1 MTMPLR
7 FSLLALACFVV
18 GAFAAETP
26 APTNQPEDAIAAEP
40 GLRIYEE
47 TEARKADNKFGV
59 YIPASYRPNV
69 PMPLLVNAHEPEGI
83 AEWQKHADEI
93 GFIVV
98 GPTFLSNKGG
108 ELPVFHEHLLNDEK
122 MLLRVMQRVF
132 VSLSVDRRHVL
143 FTGCSAGAFPT
154 WYVAAKHPE
163 IFTALC
169 FRSGN
174 FPGELEGL
182 NDYMPKWA
190 QRPVYLYWGEKD
202 RPHVYAQNVEARKY
216 LLEKV
221 KLEKLTDEIIPG
233 GGHTSRADLAS
244 SWFASLIRGAE
255 AKGAQ

>member
-1 MTMPLR
+1 MILP
-7 FSLLALACFVV
+7 AL
-18 GAFAAETP
+18 GAEPPAATIQADE
-26 APTNQPEDAIAAEP
+26 AIAAEA
-40 GLRIYEE
+40 GLKIYAE
-47 TEARKADNKFGV
+47 TEARKTDNKFGV
-59 YIPASYRPNV
+59 YVPASYKPTV
-69 PMPLLVNAHEPEGI
+69 PMPLLVNAHEPKGI

-98 GPTFLSNKGG
+98 GPTFLSNRGG

-122 MLLRVMQRVF
+122 MLLKIMQRVF
-132 VSLSVDRRHVL
+132 GSLAVDRKHVL

-174 FPGELEGL
+174 FPGELEDL
-182 NDYMPKWA
+182 NDYMPKWV
-190 QRPVYLYWGEKD
+190 QRPIYLYWGEID

-221 KLEKLTDEIIPG
+221 KLEKLKDEIIPG

-244 SWFASLIRGAE
+244 KWFESLIRATDAP
-255 AKGAQ
+255 AK